1 MSLSFPLLFRK
12 FVPPWS
18 SVSAISIS
26 PEGVQRTPITVT
38 SALCV
43 RPGMYRSSCG
53 CQTLLLMDQWRYFPS
68 CPRCRT
74 RVDWIWEEP
83 QQPAHTSPTATHT
96 QSLQRSGALP
106 GEYTVAGSAPTV
118 LVVDDC
124 AETRAALRGI
134 LERAGY
140 DVEAASHGREGLV
153 KLQEGIRPSVI
164 VLNLRDEAAADFQRA
179 QLHGP
184 TAIAY
189 IPVIVLS
196 GVFGLHEASGEE
208 PLTSPIEP
216 ETVLALVSLFCPAI
230 GQRPAAEPT
239 GVAHELGA
247 EAP

>member
-12 FVPPWS
+12 LVPPWS
-18 SVSAISIS
+18 SVSEISIS

-53 CQTLLLMDQWRYFPS
+53 CQTSLLMDQWRYFPS

-83 QQPAHTSPTATHT
+83 QQPAHTSPTATHP
-96 QSLQRSGALP
+96 QSLRRSGP
-106 GEYTVAGSAPTV
+106 RPDGHTVAHPTPTV
-118 LVVDDC
+118 LVVDDR

-140 DVEAASHGREGLV
+140 DVEAASHGREGLA
-153 KLQEGIRPSVI
+153 KLQEGIHPSVI
-164 VLNLRDEAAADFQRA
+164 VLNLSDEAGADFQRA
-179 QLHGP
+179 QLRGS

-189 IPVIVLS
+189 IPAILLS
-196 GVFGLHEASGEE
+196 GVFGPHQARGEE
-208 PLTSPIEP
+208 PLALPIEP

-230 GQRPAAEPT
+230 GQRPAAEPR